1 MRKRWARL
9 LVLGIVLGMI
19 PSTDAAEDAWP
30 EFRGPTQQGHAP
42 GTDPPLKWFQ
52 GAAPDPGRQIKF
64 KTEIPG
70 RGWSSPVVLGDQIW
84 MTTATDD
91 GRSLRAI
98 CCNKDS
104 GKITQ
109 DVEVFHVDSP
119 ESINAFNSYASP
131 SPLIEKGRVYVCF
144 GSEGNACLDTATG
157 KPLWKS
163 QELRVDH
170 MEGPGSSPVIVGDL
184 YILNC
189 DGVDAQFVAALNK
202 GTGKLVWRKDRT
214 TPFPATMPPMR
225 RKAYGTPIVV
235 HFDGKDQL
243 ISPAARRVV
252 SYDPL
257 TGTEIWHVDLEPP
270 AYNVVP
276 RPIFADGIVYL
287 CTGYDNAQLWA
298 VGLDAKSVGDVTA
311 SHVLWKCNRGAPL
324 KPSPLVIG
332 SELYFVSD
340 TGIARC
346 IDAKTGTQ
354 IWQAR
359 IGAAFTASPVD
370 ANGRVYFFGEGGR
383 SIVLQAGREFKVLA
397 DNYLDGGGCLAT
409 PAFSG
414 KAIFLRSRTHLYR
427 IEN

>member
-9 LVLGIVLGMI
+9 LVAGLVLAMI
-19 PSTDAAEDAWP
+19 QSTHAAGDAWP

-52 GAAPDPGRQIKF
+52 GAAPDTGRQIKF

-70 RGWSSPVVLGDQIW
+70 RGWSSPVVMDDQVW
-84 MTTATDD
+84 MTTSTDD

-98 CCNKDS
+98 CCNKET

-109 DVEVFHVDSP
+109 DVEVFHVDNP

-131 SPLIEKGRVYVCF
+131 SPIIEKGRVYVCF
-144 GSEGNACLDTATG
+144 GSEGSACLNTATG

-184 YILNC
+184 CILNC

-202 GTGKLVWRKDRT
+202 RTGKLVWRKDRT
-214 TPFPATMPPMR
+214 TPFPPTVPPMR

-235 HFDGKDQL
+235 HVDGKDQL
-243 ISPAARRVV
+243 ISPAARRVI

-298 VGLDAKSVGDVTA
+298 VALDAKSAGDVTT

-324 KPSPLVIG
+324 KPSPLVVG

-346 IDAKTGTQ
+346 LDARTGTQ
-354 IWQAR
+354 IWQMR
-359 IGAAFTASPVD
+359 IGAAFSASPVD

-397 DNYLDGGGCLAT
+397 DNYLEGGGCLAT